1 MSRFLTFCS
10 INIDNVTIYFLKDI
24 LSRKKRYL
32 HNADVQTVHVPHYKN
47 LSLEKMFV
55 FISDL
60 PRIESYLP
68 DETDLPKVPKQ
79 WIVNVCAAVI
89 GEPFKQWVHEQIEE
103 RNALM
108 AEKKEV
114 MIAMDPQMAAKFQA
128 STHVSRK

>member
-1 MSRFLTFCS
+1 M
-10 INIDNVTIYFLKDI
+10 
-24 LSRKKRYL
+24 SRKKRYL

-68 DETDLPKVPKQ
+68 DEPDLPKVPKQ

-114 MIAMDPQMAAKFQA
+114 MIAMDPDMAAKFQA
-128 STHVSRK
+128 STHLSRKYQLNLLLF